1 MNTTFTSLLLLFNF
15 IYNAMKI
22 KPGFWILI
30 LLLFVS
36 IGNTYSQNNKKDVDK
51 YFSDHT
57 SFTQRLWYGGGF
69 NLGFS
74 GGNSYSVFNFGL
86 TPMVGY
92 KILPSLSFGPRV
104 GFDYTYL
111 KGETAI
117 GKKSTNLTTYS
128 MGMFG
133 RLKFLKVLFLHAEYD
148 YESIESAYTD
158 PYGYLLTDP
167 NTNQIRTE
175 RTGQDDLLV
184 GAGYNSGEGL
194 FGYEISILYNF
205 NVPVNST
212 KLPWDIRVGFTYK
225 F

>member
-1 MNTTFTSLLLLFNF
+1 
-15 IYNAMKI
+15 MKI
-22 KPGFWILI
+22 KPAYWILI
-30 LLLFVS
+30 LTLLVS
-36 IGNTYSQNNKKDVDK
+36 VGNTYAQSNKKEVDK
-51 YFSDHT
+51 YFDESGGFKH
-57 SFTQRLWYGGGF
+57 RLWYGGGF

-74 GGNSYSVFNFGL
+74 GGNSYSVFNFGI

-92 KILPSLSFGPRV
+92 KVIPNLSFGPRV

-128 MGMFG
+128 MGIFG
-133 RLKFLKVLFLHAEYD
+133 RLKFLKVLFLHTEYN

-158 PYGYLLTDP
+158 FYGNLLTDP

-175 RTGQDDLLV
+175 RTGHDNFLA

-194 FGYEISILYNF
+194 FGYEISLLYNF